1 MTAWQAYGWGIIT
14 GIAFT
19 FVLSAASFAVLAVI
33 GFFGGQSVE
42 DTNDYQL

>member
-14 GIAFT
+14 GIALMFI
-19 FVLSAASFAVLAVI
+19 LSALSFTALAVI

-42 DTNDYQL
+42 DTNDYQP